1 MLILHQEVSKLGRQ
15 KPHESGI
22 MVRIVSQEILLRKG
36 KIKTGIKNRLGIA
49 E

>member
-22 MVRIVSQEILLRKG
+22 MVGIVSQILLRKG
-36 KIKTGIKNRLGIA
+36 KIETGIKNRLGIA